1 MTVEAGAV
9 VLLLA
14 TIVNGLLAGF
24 FYAFSHTAM
33 PGLARRD
40 DRTYVGAFQGVDQ
53 AVYNPWF
60 MTTFMGGPLLVAV
73 ALVLNLDQDGT
84 TVTLLVAALVLAVAT
99 VAITAAV
106 HLPLNKEI
114 QQVDLEG
121 GGDPGPA
128 RSRFEE
134 RWVRFNLLRTLT
146 SVGAFVIVA
155 VVLAL
160 VD

>member
-1 MTVEAGAV
+1 MDAPAV

-40 DRTYVGAFQGVDQ
+40 DRTYVAAFQGMDQ

-60 MTTFMGGPLLVAV
+60 MSTFVGGPLLVAA
-73 ALVLNLDQDGT
+73 ALVLHLGEDGAT
-84 TVTLLVAALVLAVAT
+84 LALLVAALVLAVAT
-99 VAITAAV
+99 VAITVAV

-114 QQVDLEG
+114 GEVDLDG
-121 GGDPGPA
+121 GGDPSAA
-128 RSRFEE
+128 RARFEP
-134 RWVRFNLLRTLT
+134 RWVRFNVVRTVT
-146 SVGAFVIVA
+146 SVGAFVAVA
-155 VVLAL
+155 AALAL
-160 VD
+160 RG

>member
-1 MTVEAGAV
+1 MDGDAV

-40 DRTYVGAFQGVDQ
+40 DRTYVGAFQGMDQ

-60 MTTFMGGPLLVAV
+60 MSTFVGGPLLVAA
-73 ALVLNLDQDGT
+73 ALALHLGDDT
-84 TVTLLVAALVLAVAT
+84 TTIALLVAALVLAVAT
-99 VAITAAV
+99 VVITVSV

-114 QQVDLEG
+114 QEADVAG
-121 GGDPGPA
+121 GADPGAA
-128 RSRFEE
+128 RTRFEE
-134 RWVRFNLLRTLT
+134 RWVHFNVLRTAT
-146 SVGAFVIVA
+146 SVGAFVAVA
-155 VVLAL
+155 AALAL
-160 VD
+160 RG